1 MSVNEQTD
9 ALCLVTLISLNE
21 EHHMLRNLKD
31 IELCTITATDGDIG
45 QVKDLYFDDQSWVVR
60 YLVVETGSWLSSRK
74 VLVSPISIEKA
85 DGSPHT
91 IRVRITQEQV
101 EKSPDI
107 DTEKPVS
114 RQHEVQF
121 LGYYGYPGYW
131 GGSSLWGSGMVPM
144 ATYSGYAGMP
154 GGVDEEEKT
163 AEGDPHLR
171 SCEAVIGYHIKATDG
186 EVGHVDE
193 IIIDE
198 ETWAV
203 RYLVVNTSNWWVG
216 HKVLIAPQW
225 IEAVN
230 WSDQTVT
237 VDLTRESVKEAPPYD
252 ATQVVKRPSESSLYS
267 HYGRPPYWAA
277 ASTLE
282 REI

>member
-1 MSVNEQTD
+1 
-9 ALCLVTLISLNE
+9 
-21 EHHMLRNLKD
+21 MLRNLKD
-31 IELCTITATDGDIG
+31 IELCTISATDGDIG

-74 VLVSPISIEKA
+74 VLVSPVSIDKA
-85 DGSPHT
+85 DGSPQT
-91 IRVRITQEQV
+91 IQVRITRDQV
-101 EKSPDI
+101 ERSPDI
-107 DTEKPVS
+107 DTDKPVS

-121 LGYYGYPGYW
+121 LGYYGYPSYW
-131 GGSSLWGSGMVPM
+131 GSSGLWGPGMAPM
-144 ATYSGYAGMP
+144 ATYAGYADMP
-154 GGVDEEEKT
+154 GGEEDEAKT

-186 EVGHVDE
+186 EVGHVYE

-237 VDLTRESVKEAPPYD
+237 VDLSRESVKEAPPYD
-252 ATQVVKRPSESSLYS
+252 ATQVVKRQSESRLYS
-267 HYGRPPYWAA
+267 HYGRPPYWSA

>member
-1 MSVNEQTD
+1 
-9 ALCLVTLISLNE
+9 
-21 EHHMLRNLKD
+21 MLRNLKD
-31 IELCTITATDGDIG
+31 IELCTITATATDGDIG

-60 YLVVETGSWLSSRK
+60 YLVVETGSWLSSRM
-74 VLVSPISIEKA
+74 VLVSPISIDKA
-85 DGSPHT
+85 DERPHT

-107 DTEKPVS
+107 DTDKPVS

-131 GGSSLWGSGMVPM
+131 GGSGLWGADMVPM
-144 ATYSGYAGMP
+144 ATYSGYAGIP
-154 GGVDEEEKT
+154 GGDEDQPK
-163 AEGDPHLR
+163 ASEGDPHLR
-171 SCEAVIGYHIKATDG
+171 SCEAVIGYHIKATEG

-237 VDLTRESVKEAPPYD
+237 VDLSRESVKEAPPYD

-267 HYGRPPYWAA
+267 HYGRPPYWAVG
-277 ASTLE
+277 STLE